1 MKITNVF
8 AIIFAFSTL
17 VAHTAA
23 KSQIIIGSVYIS
35 DIKKLKKTRYAELGG
50 VIETLPPNLPKVYG
64 LEKRN
69 ISILFVS
76 PDTETMRREFVFVKG
91 LFKPS
96 KENQD
101 LSAIDTKIVQ
111 EFIWLSLEMS
121 GYVGKVDA
129 VEAEFFEKS
138 IEKDYDYIVTVSTNF
153 DGKRDYET
161 ASERLYIYTLKN
173 TKNNKE
179 VAISKTN
186 RLYFNAASIASAL
199 FKAADSLEN

>member
-1 MKITNVF
+1 MKIANIA
-8 AIIFAFSTL
+8 AIIFASSTL

-23 KSQIIIGSVYIS
+23 KSQIIVGSVYVN
-35 DIKKLKKTRYAELGG
+35 DAKKLKKARYAELNG
-50 VIETLPPNLPKVYG
+50 IIATMPPNLPKVYG

-101 LSAIDTKIVQ
+101 LIAIDTKIVQ
-111 EFIWLSLEMS
+111 EFVWLSLEIS

-138 IEKDYDYIVTVSTNF
+138 IQKDYDYIVTVSTDF
-153 DGKRDYET
+153 SGKRDYEAAT
-161 ASERLYIYTLKN
+161 ERLYIYTLKN

-179 VAISKTN
+179 VVISKTN
-186 RLYFNAASIASAL
+186 RLYSNAGGIASAL